1 MTRDKTE
8 FRFYDNRQKYL
19 MFVNTC
25 TEKQVIARRLAA
37 ELERIRPSPPAVRVL
52 DAGVGDGAVLS
63 SLMRAMH
70 HRFPTMPLYIA
81 AKEISIEDV
90 RLALSEMPDRLS
102 EHPATV
108 LVFTNL
114 HYAEAPWL
122 TTRSTAAAASFVW
135 KEAPLRGSSSFDF
148 QEQIADLQPFLA
160 ENWQVATTSSG
171 ALTYKRPTVFVL
183 YREDHKFLLE
193 PVIPRLGATKA
204 DFDLVIGAQPY
215 RAKSSARFK
224 AERVVGPLVRGLRPD
239 GRYIGIHSAGG
250 DPAEEIVQSIWPDET
265 PFPVRRRDILSA
277 LKTSLGA
284 DARNF
289 SFSAGRDAN
298 AVFRYNLHAM
308 PEDGAIGTSAVL
320 AAWNAATYVAQI
332 DEPRLEAALES
343 RNYVAVTRRILQEYG
358 GLWFNDEAFSIVRKS
373 A

>member
-1 MTRDKTE
+1 MSRDKSE

-25 TEKQVIARRLAA
+25 TEKQEIARRLSA
-37 ELERIRPSPPAVRVL
+37 ELERIRPTPPAVRVL
-52 DAGVGDGAVLS
+52 DAGVGDGTVLA

-81 AKEISIEDV
+81 AKEISMEDV
-90 RLALSEMPDRLS
+90 RLALAELPDRLS

-108 LVFTNL
+108 VVFTNL

-122 TTRSTAAAASFVW
+122 TTHSTAAAASFVW
-135 KEAPLRGSSSFDF
+135 KEAPLRGGSSFDF
-148 QEQIADLQPFLA
+148 QGQISDLQPFLA
-160 ENWQVATTSSG
+160 KNWQVAVG
-171 ALTYKRPTVFVL
+171 PKGNLTYKRPTVLVL
-183 YREDHKFLLE
+183 YREDHQFLLE

-204 DFDLVIGAQPY
+204 EFDLVIGAQPY
-215 RAKSSARFK
+215 RAKASAKFK
-224 AERVVGPLVRGLRPD
+224 AERVVEPLIRSLRCD
-239 GRYIGIHSAGG
+239 GRFIGIHSAGG
-250 DPAEEIVQSIWPDET
+250 DPAEDIVKSVWPDEV
-265 PFPVRRRDILSA
+265 PFPVRRRDILAA
-277 LKTSLGA
+277 LKSSLGA

-289 SFSAGRDAN
+289 TFNAGRDAT
-298 AVFRYNLHAM
+298 AVFRYDLHAM

-343 RNYVAVTRRILQEYG
+343 REYVSATREVLQKHG
-358 GLWFNDEAFSIVRKS
+358 GLWFNDEAYSIVRK
-373 A
+373 